1 MTKSL
6 KQDYINYRI
15 NTAKETL
22 NAATCLAKEGHWNS
36 VTNRLYYVCFY
47 AISALLCKHDINARS
62 HSGLKHQFT
71 LNFIKT
77 GLIDKKLAGVYI
89 ELFDYR
95 QAADYADFVD
105 FDENKT
111 LPLFTPVKELLQR
124 IENLVNEK

>member
-22 NAATCLAKEGHWNS
+22 NAAHCLATDGHWNS
-36 VTNRLYYVCFY
+36 VINRLYYVCYY
-47 AISALLCKHDINARS
+47 AISALLYKYDINARS

-77 GLIDKKLAGVYI
+77 GLIDKKLARVYV

-95 QAADYADFVD
+95 QEGDYADFVD

-111 LPLFTPVKELLQR
+111 LPLFNPVEELLQR
-124 IENLVNEK
+124 IENLINEK